1 MLFFDIFFNDG
12 ITITKIIII
21 KAREFIIDD
30 AHFGLFLFP
39 SDPKNIL
46 EHSRINWVF
55 FFNQIMNKILRMG
68 QKRAL

>member
-1 MLFFDIFFNDG
+1 MSSHNVVFRFFNDG

-30 AHFGLFLFP
+30 AHFGFSFLP

-46 EHSRINWVF
+46 EYSRIIKVF
-55 FFNQIMNKILRMG
+55 FFNQIMNKSLRMG
-68 QKRAL
+68 